1 MKVLFSS
8 LLLLLPLCSLAEWEK
23 VAETPEAHFYFDSET
38 IKTAGNIKILWV
50 LTDLKKSTSAGEKSR
65 RSRYQFDCKEDRI
78 KLITLTTYSGQMGEG
93 KLLYMQ
99 AKGSWMEAS
108 QNAIGLVLKTVCE
121 K

>member
-1 MKVLFSS
+1 
-8 LLLLLPLCSLAEWEK
+8 
-23 VAETPEAHFYFDSET
+23 
-38 IKTAGNIKILWV
+38 
-50 LTDLKKSTSAGEKSR
+50 
-65 RSRYQFDCKEDRI
+65 
-78 KLITLTTYSGQMGEG
+78 MGEG